1 MAYINSIDAEGIQA
15 GAALV
20 PPLATVDI
28 WQSIDPTKPFALQ
41 TTGINNLNGLTNQIG
56 THNAFGLSNAF
67 GSHFKFG
74 TSTAFGMK
82 ADLGVKAD
90 AIIKK
95 FEGTPAWSA
104 ASPVGTFFGTFNVVG
119 SLTANGVP
127 VELVSDIKL
136 KENIKP
142 LENSLDKVKN
152 LRGVEYDRIDLGWHE
167 IGLVAQEV
175 EEVIPD
181 LVRENSEGTKVLEYT
196 HLTAVLVEAI
206 KEQQKQ
212 IETLKE
218 TVAELSTKLAEYCTQ
233 CYDGWVSKTV
243 PTMQITRD
251 QLEELNGIL
260 EDVASHFCGENMVS
274 GETFWTCVECFATAK
289 VAELRGELAYD
300 G

>member
-74 TSTAFGMK
+74 TSTSFGMK
-82 ADLGVKAD
+82 ADLGTKAD

-95 FEGTPAWSA
+95 FEGTPSWSA
-104 ASPVGTFFGTFNVVG
+104 ASPVGTFYGRFNVVG

-142 LENSLDKVKN
+142 LENSLDKVKS

-212 IETLKE
+212 IDTLKE
-218 TVAELSTKLAEYCTQ
+218 TVAELSTKLAEC
-233 CYDGWVSKTV
+233 CS
-243 PTMQITRD
+243 
-251 QLEELNGIL
+251 
-260 EDVASHFCGENMVS
+260 
-274 GETFWTCVECFATAK
+274 
-289 VAELRGELAYD
+289 
-300 G
+300 

>member
-74 TSTAFGMK
+74 TSTSFGMK
-82 ADLGVKAD
+82 ADLGTKAD

-95 FEGTPAWSA
+95 FEGTPLWSA
-104 ASPVGTFFGTFNVVG
+104 ASPVGTFYGRFNVVG

-142 LENSLDKVKN
+142 LENSLDKVKS

-167 IGLVAQEV
+167 IGMIAQEV

-218 TVAELSTKLAEYCTQ
+218 TVAELSTKLAEC
-233 CYDGWVSKTV
+233 CS
-243 PTMQITRD
+243 
-251 QLEELNGIL
+251 
-260 EDVASHFCGENMVS
+260 
-274 GETFWTCVECFATAK
+274 
-289 VAELRGELAYD
+289 
-300 G
+300 

>member
-41 TTGINNLNGLTNQIG
+41 TTGVNNLNGLTNQIG

-67 GSHFKFG
+67 GSHLKFG
-74 TSTAFGMK
+74 ASSSFGMK

-95 FEGTPAWSA
+95 FEGTPSWSA

-127 VELVSDIKL
+127 VELTSDIRL

-142 LENSLDKVKN
+142 LENSLEKVMT
-152 LRGVEYDRIDLGWHE
+152 LRGVEYDRNDYGWHE
-167 IGLVAQEV
+167 IGMIAQEV

-181 LVRENSEGTKVLEYT
+181 LVRDNSEGNKVLDYP

-212 IETLKE
+212 IDTLKE
-218 TVAELSTKLAEYCTQ
+218 TVAELSTKLAEC
-233 CYDGWVSKTV
+233 CS
-243 PTMQITRD
+243 
-251 QLEELNGIL
+251 
-260 EDVASHFCGENMVS
+260 
-274 GETFWTCVECFATAK
+274 
-289 VAELRGELAYD
+289 
-300 G
+300 

>member
-41 TTGINNLNGLTNQIG
+41 TTGVNNLNGLTNQIG

-74 TSTAFGMK
+74 TSTSFGMK
-82 ADLGVKAD
+82 ADLGTKAD

-95 FEGTPAWSA
+95 FEASPTWNA
-104 ASPVGTFFGTFNVVG
+104 ASPQGKFFGKLDVLG
-119 SLTANGVP
+119 SLTINGIP
-127 VELVSDIKL
+127 PELAPSDIRL

-142 LENSLDKVKN
+142 LENSLEKVMT
-152 LRGVEYDRIDLGWHE
+152 LRGVEYDRNDYGWHE
-167 IGLVAQEV
+167 IGMIAQEV

-181 LVRENSEGTKVLEYT
+181 LVRENSEGTKVLDYP

-212 IETLKE
+212 IDTLKE
-218 TVAELSTKLAEYCTQ
+218 TVAELSTKLAEC
-233 CYDGWVSKTV
+233 CS
-243 PTMQITRD
+243 
-251 QLEELNGIL
+251 
-260 EDVASHFCGENMVS
+260 
-274 GETFWTCVECFATAK
+274 
-289 VAELRGELAYD
+289 
-300 G
+300 